1 MESKLRSGH
10 RLCSLLSGWHCFQT
24 LSANKAK
31 KIYVYIPTHIYTHT
45 HYLHILSL
53 LLSLSLYISI
63 YIYVKR
69 NTESCWTLR
78 LQPSTTWYI
87 LAFQE
92 GILMRSS
99 VFSCFHYRLLI
110 SCKGENRYTG
120 DMGLHTY
127 WLIKISISIEGKID
141 SMSLWA

>member
-1 MESKLRSGH
+1 MELKLRSGH
-10 RLCSLLSGWHCFQT
+10 WLWSLLSGCHCFQT

-31 KIYVYIPTHIYTHT
+31 KYICIYTNPRIHT
-45 HYLHILSL
+45 NSYLHTFSLSF
-53 LLSLSLYISI
+53 SLYISI

-92 GILMRSS
+92 GILIRSS
-99 VFSCFHYRLLI
+99 VFSCSHYRLLI
-110 SCKGENRYTG
+110 SCKGENNRYTG

-141 SMSLWA
+141 SMSLWE